1 MHKSISQKTYVT
13 SLADR
18 ITKPHVGHGGLV
30 QLSQEDGNFSYSFCF
45 SAARSKLNKW
55 WASSSFVCV
64 RTFRGFCFVSS
75 LPLCSVVIKDLL
87 VFNPIDRSGGVCVYP
102 YIYETGPTIYKHKG
116 LCNRYVVPIH
126 NSPGALERAVWRN
139 LGHMPGTCRVWSA
152 SRTPTDA
159 PAILSDNSPQQ
170 SDAYS
175 VVRETDSWS
184 SGYLDFLRIFFL
196 SFFLFIFWIIIKPL
210 RDGSTDVASFS
221 PIPAINW
228 LQRCAFGWDRR
239 FSAALYQRPL
249 SAGKHEKSAK
259 FDRVIFRW
267 AGYMDSAAAAAATD
281 RYSLYTP
288 ERLNVSR
295 R

>member
-1 MHKSISQKTYVT
+1 MHKSISPKTYVT

-75 LPLCSVVIKDLL
+75 LPLCSAVIKDLL

-102 YIYETGPTIYKHKG
+102 YIYETGPLYINIRAFVIVM
-116 LCNRYVVPIH
+116 LCLYITPRAHSRGPY
-126 NSPGALERAVWRN
+126 GAIWA
-139 LGHMPGTCRVWSA
+139 TCRGRAEYEAHHVRQPMRPQSYRTTHLSRATRSA
-152 SRTPTDA
+152 LAS
-159 PAILSDNSPQQ
+159 
-170 SDAYS
+170 S
-175 VVRETDSWS
+175 VKPIVGPRVTLIS
-184 SGYLDFLRIFFL
+184 SSF

-239 FSAALYQRPL
+239 FSAALYQRHL

-267 AGYMDSAAAAAATD
+267 AGYMDSAAAAAAAD